1 MLHRSDGISVIF
13 LPLTPG
19 DPDLDPYIH
28 PAGFPSLLS
37 RAYHMRPPQHFSD
50 YDHSSN
56 TTVHGLPPYHPLLVR
71 HADHP
76 QHQQSR
82 AAGSNTVHFS
92 DGQHEASAMQQL
104 LSNISAAAGTNELL
118 SFGVGSS
125 GAQRTRGK
133 CTCRSLSI
141 ISVALPI

>member
-1 MLHRSDGISVIF
+1 MLDCSNSISVIL
-13 LPLTPG
+13 LPPTAG

-37 RAYHMRPPQHFSD
+37 RAYHMRPPQHFAD

-56 TTVHGLPPYHPLLVR
+56 NTAHGLPPYHPLLVR

-82 AAGSNTVHFS
+82 AAGSTTVHFS

-133 CTCRSLSI
+133 WSSHSI
-141 ISVALPI
+141 ISVVLLIQH